1 MEGVE
6 WRLVGLSGWENEPSL
21 SWSFLAATFSTSI
34 LEPDL
39 KRKKVVKC
47 FLFFFNF
54 IFTKFVTINV
64 SCC

>member
-6 WRLVGLSGWENEPSL
+6 RRLVGLSGWENEPSL
-21 SWSFLAATFSTSI
+21 SWSFLAATFSSSI

-47 FLFFFNF
+47 CLFVFSTLFLRNLLQ
-54 IFTKFVTINV
+54 
-64 SCC
+64 